1 MFALEYVFV
10 ITKSEAFK
18 AAVLPATVAVS
29 FVVSACLT
37 SLRITSLTA
46 ILTVFVV
53 LPALAVIV
61 TSPAL
66 TPVTSP
72 VVASTVAIVSSLD
85 ENTTF
90 VEAGLTV
97 ALTVSFAP
105 TATSLAAFNVNVG
118 FLTVIVAF
126 NVFLTVFLAFLPVTL
141 TLYPS
146 KINYKN
152 CVKQGTFILKKIEKY
167 MHKQQVRNRFD
178 NQKLMK
184 TFFDISILQF
194 QK

>member
-1 MFALEYVFV
+1 M
-10 ITKSEAFK
+10 K
-18 AAVLPATVAVS
+18 
-29 FVVSACLT
+29 
-37 SLRITSLTA
+37 SLTA

-85 ENTTF
+85 ENVTF

-105 TATSLAAFNVNVG
+105 TATSLAAFNVREG

-126 NVFLTVFLAFLPVTL
+126 NVFFTALPDFLPVTL
-141 TLYPS
+141 TLYPCS
-146 KINYKN
+146 
-152 CVKQGTFILKKIEKY
+152 F
-167 MHKQQVRNRFD
+167 
-178 NQKLMK
+178 
-184 TFFDISILQF
+184 
-194 QK
+194 